1 MAKKSKDQAE
11 SPKKLIQDKI
21 AKHLLQEFQQLETLT
36 GKKEFAKRLKKAAKI
51 ITQGLEFK
59 EATKEDLAAATKP
72 EADAAKK
79 PAPAKPAAKKTAAP
93 KKPAAKKVAKKP
105 ASPKAAMKKPAR
117 PAGGASPKKTK
128 ANAAA

>member
-1 MAKKSKDQAE
+1 MAKKSKDAAQ

-21 AKHLLQEFQQLETLT
+21 TQHLLQEFQQLETLT

-72 EADAAKK
+72 EANAPEKPAHTRLAAK
-79 PAPAKPAAKKTAAP
+79 PAKKTAAP
-93 KKPAAKKVAKKP
+93 KKPAA
-105 ASPKAAMKKPAR
+105 PKAATKKPAR
-117 PAGGASPKKTK
+117 PAGGASPKKAKPNT
-128 ANAAA
+128 AA

>member
-1 MAKKSKDQAE
+1 MAKKSKDPAQ

-21 AKHLLQEFQQLETLT
+21 TQHLLQEFQQLETLT

-72 EADAAKK
+72 EAN
-79 PAPAKPAAKKTAAP
+79 APAKPAAKKTAAP

-105 ASPKAAMKKPAR
+105 ASPKAATKKPAR
-117 PAGGASPKKTK
+117 PAGGASPKKAKPNT
-128 ANAAA
+128 AA